1 MKKTNLYISRND
13 TIREVQ
19 SSFSHF
25 YPFLEIN
32 FFSDNEKTGE
42 NYSCVMFSPE
52 VHIRD
57 IRPDCQD
64 GYIELMDQMAIGEIE
79 KLIHDQFK
87 LHAEISTK
95 TAGQPLTIKHTHH
108 WLFRDD
114 NQAGVRF
121 PDRSDIFYFRDVPY
135 GC

>member
-64 GYIELMDQMAIGEIE
+64 GYIE
-79 KLIHDQFK
+79 
-87 LHAEISTK
+87 
-95 TAGQPLTIKHTHH
+95 TARGNFNKNSRPASY
-108 WLFRDD
+108 
-114 NQAGVRF
+114 N
-121 PDRSDIFYFRDVPY
+121 
-135 GC
+135 